1 MKQTWQK
8 RIRIFTVI
16 AVVLFALVLTG
27 VLFLLFRSVASDP
40 QQFKRW
46 LEGFGWL
53 GRLVLIGMMAM
64 QVLVA
69 LLPGE
74 IIEVGAGV
82 AYGPLEGMV
91 LCLAGAAIGT
101 VLIFCL
107 VRRFGMN
114 LVECLISRERLEKLS
129 FMKNEQKLNGLIFLI
144 FFIPGSPK
152 DLVTYFA
159 GLTPVKGLSFLVITT
174 FARIPSVVTSTL
186 AGDRLIEQDF
196 MTAAAVYG
204 LTLAIS
210 GAGLLIMRTVMRKK
224 QAAAQCRQKE
234 MEKGKTERLSVKGMN
249 S

>member
-74 IIEVGAGV
+74 IIEVGAEV

-91 LCLAGAAIGT
+91 L
-101 VLIFCL
+101 
-107 VRRFGMN
+107 
-114 LVECLISRERLEKLS
+114 
-129 FMKNEQKLNGLIFLI
+129 
-144 FFIPGSPK
+144 
-152 DLVTYFA
+152 
-159 GLTPVKGLSFLVITT
+159 
-174 FARIPSVVTSTL
+174 
-186 AGDRLIEQDF
+186 
-196 MTAAAVYG
+196 
-204 LTLAIS
+204 
-210 GAGLLIMRTVMRKK
+210 
-224 QAAAQCRQKE
+224 
-234 MEKGKTERLSVKGMN
+234 
-249 S
+249 